1 MKLGS
6 LFDGSG
12 TCPLAASAVGIIPA
26 WASEIEPFPKAV
38 TQSRFPKMVH
48 LGDIT
53 KMNGA
58 EIEPVD
64 VITFGSPCQNLSIA
78 GNGKGLAGQE
88 SSLFFEAIRVIQ
100 EMRCAT
106 NGRFPQIVIWENV
119 YGAFSSTQGEDFRTV
134 IETLWKIC
142 EGNDSVPRYAE
153 DKQGRQ
159 KWPHTGFVLGD
170 HSSIAWRGLDAQ
182 GWGVPQ
188 RRKRVF
194 VVLDLGGQC
203 AGRILFEREGLRR
216 DFKKVRTTRETIR
229 PIAKT
234 SPSEHNSVFAVESH
248 PQDSRVVLR
257 RDGIVQTLSG
267 RMGTGGGNVPI
278 AVFSFDSLASNSMK
292 SANPHSG
299 SRRVDIAKTL
309 DCADQSPAKNQGG
322 LCVIQAQAFG
332 QASYDEYAL
341 TEQAVTLKAT
351 GGSYGGGSENLV
363 LVPCKGDIGIA
374 NGGAGKKAGSIAFS
388 KEVSP
393 TLKAGASG
401 LQAPIVA
408 IPHKFPIVCRATQ
421 QSNAET
427 MIDCCPT
434 ITSAAGTSGNNQPIA
449 AIPYTLKIR
458 SGCEGGGKGALIQE
472 DKSATLSCNND
483 QTLFVPTQTENGEVI
498 YLARKLTPT
507 ECASLQ
513 GFEKDWC
520 ALVPHKDSAEYKMWG
535 NGMAFPCMLYIMEG
549 VQEVL
554 VERYLDNLF
563 GGDTSE

>member
-26 WASEIEPFPKAV
+26 WASEIEPFPMAV
-38 TQSRFPKMVH
+38 TQSRFPKMAH

-88 SSLFFEAIRVIQ
+88 SSLFFEAVRVIQ

-142 EGNDSVPRYAE
+142 EGDNSVPRYAE
-153 DKQGRQ
+153 DKRGRQ

-216 DFKKVRTTRETIR
+216 DFKKVRRTGQTVR
-229 PIAKT
+229 PASET
-234 SPSEHNSVFAVESH
+234 SPAEYHRVYAVENH
-248 PQDSRVVLR
+248 AQDSRVSLSP
-257 RDGIVQTLSG
+257 DNTVQTLAG
-267 RMGTGGGNVPI
+267 RMGTGGGNVPL
-278 AVFSFDSLASNSMK
+278 VLV
-292 SANPHSG
+292 P
-299 SRRVDIAKTL
+299 
-309 DCADQSPAKNQGG
+309 C
-322 LCVIQAQAFG
+322 FG
-332 QASYDEYAL
+332 QASYDEYAP

-351 GGSYGGGSENLV
+351 GGNYGGGTETLV
-363 LVPCKGDIGIA
+363 LEPIGA
-374 NGGAGKKAGSIAFS
+374 DFYNHSITG
-388 KEVSP
+388 EVTM
-393 TLKAGASG
+393 TL
-401 LQAPIVA
+401 
-408 IPHKFPIVCRATQ
+408 
-421 QSNAET
+421 
-427 MIDCCPT
+427 
-434 ITSAAGTSGNNQPIA
+434 TSAKSDPHHLPCAL
-449 AIPYTLKIR
+449 IPYTLKIR

-554 VERYLDNLF
+554 AERYLDNLF
-563 GGDTSE
+563 GGDTDEP

>member
-12 TCPLAASAVGIIPA
+12 TCPLAASVVGIIPA

-170 HSSIAWRGLDAQ
+170 YSSIAWRGLDAQ

-216 DFKKVRTTRETIR
+216 DFKKVRRTGQTVR
-229 PIAKT
+229 PASET
-234 SPSEHNSVFAVESH
+234 SPVEHYRVYAVENH
-248 PQDSRVVLR
+248 AQDSRVSLR
-257 RDGIVQTLSG
+257 PDNTVQTLAG
-267 RMGTGGGNVPI
+267 RMGTGGGNVPL
-278 AVFSFDSLASNSMK
+278 VLV
-292 SANPHSG
+292 P
-299 SRRVDIAKTL
+299 
-309 DCADQSPAKNQGG
+309 C
-322 LCVIQAQAFG
+322 FG
-332 QASYDEYAL
+332 QASYDEYAP

-351 GGSYGGGSENLV
+351 GGNYGGGTETLV
-363 LVPCKGDIGIA
+363 LEPIGADFYNQAITGGVTMTLAAARPDHHHLPCA
-374 NGGAGKKAGSIAFS
+374 
-388 KEVSP
+388 
-393 TLKAGASG
+393 L
-401 LQAPIVA
+401 
-408 IPHKFPIVCRATQ
+408 
-421 QSNAET
+421 
-427 MIDCCPT
+427 
-434 ITSAAGTSGNNQPIA
+434 
-449 AIPYTLKIR
+449 IPYTLKIR

-554 VERYLDNLF
+554 AERYLDNLF
-563 GGDTSE
+563 GGDTTEP

>member
-38 TQSRFPKMVH
+38 TQSRFPKMAH

-142 EGNDSVPRYAE
+142 EGDDSVPRYAE

-216 DFKKVRTTRETIR
+216 DFKKVRRKGQTVR
-229 PIAKT
+229 PTSET
-234 SPSEHNSVFAVESH
+234 SPVEHYRVYAVENH
-248 PQDSRVVLR
+248 AQDSRVSLR
-257 RDGIVQTLSG
+257 PDNTVQTLAG
-267 RMGTGGGNVPI
+267 RMGTGGGNVPL
-278 AVFSFDSLASNSMK
+278 VLV
-292 SANPHSG
+292 P
-299 SRRVDIAKTL
+299 
-309 DCADQSPAKNQGG
+309 C
-322 LCVIQAQAFG
+322 FG
-332 QASYDEYAL
+332 QASYDEYAP

-351 GGSYGGGSENLV
+351 GGNYGGGTETLV
-363 LVPCKGDIGIA
+363 LEPIGADFYNQAITGGVTMTLAAARPDHHHLPCA
-374 NGGAGKKAGSIAFS
+374 
-388 KEVSP
+388 
-393 TLKAGASG
+393 L
-401 LQAPIVA
+401 
-408 IPHKFPIVCRATQ
+408 
-421 QSNAET
+421 
-427 MIDCCPT
+427 
-434 ITSAAGTSGNNQPIA
+434 
-449 AIPYTLKIR
+449 IPYTLKIR

-554 VERYLDNLF
+554 AERYLDNLF
-563 GGDTSE
+563 GGDTTEP

>member
-203 AGRILFEREGLRR
+203 AGQILFEREGLRR

-229 PIAKT
+229 PTVKT

-299 SRRVDIAKTL
+299 SRRVDVAKTL

-332 QASYDEYAL
+332 QASYDEYAPIGADFYNRAI
-341 TEQAVTLKAT
+341 TGNVTSTLRAAAQKGVDGT
-351 GGSYGGGSENLV
+351 
-363 LVPCKGDIGIA
+363 PCVI
-374 NGGAGKKAGSIAFS
+374 
-388 KEVSP
+388 
-393 TLKAGASG
+393 
-401 LQAPIVA
+401 
-408 IPHKFPIVCRATQ
+408 
-421 QSNAET
+421 
-427 MIDCCPT
+427 
-434 ITSAAGTSGNNQPIA
+434 
-449 AIPYTLKIR
+449 IPYTLKIR
-458 SGCEGGGKGALIQE
+458 SGCEGGGEGALVQE

-554 VERYLDNLF
+554 AERYLDNLF
-563 GGDTSE
+563 GGDTAEP

>member
-64 VITFGSPCQNLSIA
+64 IITFGSPCQNLSIA

-182 GWGVPQ
+182 GWGVAQ

-203 AGRILFEREGLRR
+203 AGQILFEREGLRR
-216 DFKKVRTTRETIR
+216 DFKKVRRTGETIR
-229 PIAKT
+229 PASET
-234 SPSEHNSVFAVESH
+234 SPVEHYRVYAVENH
-248 PQDSRVVLR
+248 AQDSRVSLR
-257 RDGIVQTLSG
+257 PDNTVQTLAG
-267 RMGTGGGNVPI
+267 RMGTGGGNVPL
-278 AVFSFDSLASNSMK
+278 VLV
-292 SANPHSG
+292 P
-299 SRRVDIAKTL
+299 
-309 DCADQSPAKNQGG
+309 C
-322 LCVIQAQAFG
+322 FG
-332 QASYDEYAL
+332 QASYDEYAP

-351 GGSYGGGSENLV
+351 GGNYGGGTENLV
-363 LVPCKGDIGIA
+363 LVPCKADIGIA

-401 LQAPIVA
+401 LQAPV
-408 IPHKFPIVCRATQ
+408 V
-421 QSNAET
+421 
-427 MIDCCPT
+427 
-434 ITSAAGTSGNNQPIA
+434 

-458 SGCEGGGKGALIQE
+458 SGCEGGGKGALVQK

-483 QTLFVPTQTENGEVI
+483 QTLFVPTKTESGEVI

-554 VERYLDNLF
+554 AERYLDNLF
-563 GGDTSE
+563 GGDTAES

>member
-203 AGRILFEREGLRR
+203 AGQILFEREGLRR

-229 PIAKT
+229 PTVKT
-234 SPSEHNSVFAVESH
+234 SPSEYNSVFAVESH

-332 QASYDEYAL
+332 QASYNEYVPSK
-341 TEQAVTLKAT
+341 QAVTLKAT
-351 GGSYGGGSENLV
+351 GGNYGGGTENLV
-363 LVPCKGDIGIA
+363 LVPCKGDVGIA
-374 NGGAGKKAGSIAFS
+374 NGGAGKSAGSVAFS
-388 KEVSP
+388 KTVSP
-393 TLKAGASG
+393 TLKASSSG
-401 LQAPIVA
+401 LQSPV
-408 IPHKFPIVCRATQ
+408 
-421 QSNAET
+421 
-427 MIDCCPT
+427 
-434 ITSAAGTSGNNQPIA
+434 A

-483 QTLFVPTQTENGEVI
+483 QTPFVPTQTENGEVI

-554 VERYLDNLF
+554 AERYLDNLF
-563 GGDTSE
+563 GGDTAEP

>member
-203 AGRILFEREGLRR
+203 AGQILFEREGLRR

-229 PIAKT
+229 PTVKT

-299 SRRVDIAKTL
+299 SRRVDVAKTL

-332 QASYDEYAL
+332 QASYDEYAPIGADFYNRAI
-341 TEQAVTLKAT
+341 TGNVTSTLRAAAQKGVDGT
-351 GGSYGGGSENLV
+351 
-363 LVPCKGDIGIA
+363 PCVI
-374 NGGAGKKAGSIAFS
+374 
-388 KEVSP
+388 
-393 TLKAGASG
+393 
-401 LQAPIVA
+401 
-408 IPHKFPIVCRATQ
+408 
-421 QSNAET
+421 
-427 MIDCCPT
+427 
-434 ITSAAGTSGNNQPIA
+434 
-449 AIPYTLKIR
+449 IPYTLKIR
-458 SGCEGGGKGALIQE
+458 SGCEGGGKGALVQE

-554 VERYLDNLF
+554 AERFLDNLF
-563 GGDTSE
+563 GGDTAEP

>member
-142 EGNDSVPRYAE
+142 EGDDSVPRYAE

-170 HSSIAWRGLDAQ
+170 YSSIAWRGLDAQ

-203 AGRILFEREGLRR
+203 AGQILFEREGLRR
-216 DFKKVRTTRETIR
+216 DFKKVRRTGETVR
-229 PIAKT
+229 PASET
-234 SPSEHNSVFAVESH
+234 SPAEYHRVYAVENH
-248 PQDSRVVLR
+248 ARDIRVSLR
-257 RDGIVQTLSG
+257 PDDPVQTLTG
-267 RMGTGGGNVPI
+267 RMGTGGGNVP
-278 AVFSFDSLASNSMK
+278 
-292 SANPHSG
+292 
-299 SRRVDIAKTL
+299 
-309 DCADQSPAKNQGG
+309 
-322 LCVIQAQAFG
+322 
-332 QASYDEYAL
+332 
-341 TEQAVTLKAT
+341 
-351 GGSYGGGSENLV
+351 LV
-363 LVPCKGDIGIA
+363 LVPCK
-374 NGGAGKKAGSIAFS
+374 
-388 KEVSP
+388 
-393 TLKAGASG
+393 
-401 LQAPIVA
+401 APVVA

-449 AIPYTLKIR
+449 TIPYTLKIR
-458 SGCEGGGKGALIQE
+458 SGCEGGGKGALVQK

-483 QTLFVPTQTENGEVI
+483 PTCFVPVKMESGEVI

-554 VERYLDNLF
+554 AERYLDNLF
-563 GGDTSE
+563 GGDVGSHG

>member
-26 WASEIEPFPKAV
+26 WASEIEPFPMAV
-38 TQSRFPKMVH
+38 TQSRFPKMAH

-88 SSLFFEAIRVIQ
+88 SSLFFEAVRVIQ

-142 EGNDSVPRYAE
+142 EGDNGVPRYAE
-153 DKQGRQ
+153 DKRGRQ

-194 VVLDLGGQC
+194 LVLDLGGQC

-216 DFKKVRTTRETIR
+216 DFKKVRRTGQTVR
-229 PIAKT
+229 PASET
-234 SPSEHNSVFAVESH
+234 SPAEHHRVYAVENH
-248 PQDSRVVLR
+248 AQDSRVSLSP
-257 RDGIVQTLSG
+257 DNTVQTLAG
-267 RMGTGGGNVPI
+267 RMGTGGGNVPL
-278 AVFSFDSLASNSMK
+278 VLV
-292 SANPHSG
+292 P
-299 SRRVDIAKTL
+299 
-309 DCADQSPAKNQGG
+309 C
-322 LCVIQAQAFG
+322 FG
-332 QASYDEYAL
+332 QASYDEYAP

-351 GGSYGGGSENLV
+351 GGNYGGGTETLV
-363 LVPCKGDIGIA
+363 LEPIGA
-374 NGGAGKKAGSIAFS
+374 DFHNHSITG
-388 KEVSP
+388 EVTM
-393 TLKAGASG
+393 TL
-401 LQAPIVA
+401 
-408 IPHKFPIVCRATQ
+408 
-421 QSNAET
+421 
-427 MIDCCPT
+427 
-434 ITSAAGTSGNNQPIA
+434 TSAKSDPHHLPCAL
-449 AIPYTLKIR
+449 IPYTLKIR

-554 VERYLDNLF
+554 AERYLDNLF
-563 GGDTSE
+563 GGDTAEP

>member
-88 SSLFFEAIRVIQ
+88 SSLFFEAVRVIQ

-142 EGNDSVPRYAE
+142 EGDDSVPRYAE

-170 HSSIAWRGLDAQ
+170 RSSIAWRGLDAQ

-216 DFKKVRTTRETIR
+216 DFKKVRRTGQTVR
-229 PIAKT
+229 PASET
-234 SPSEHNSVFAVESH
+234 SPVEHYRVYAVENH
-248 PQDSRVVLR
+248 AQDSRVSLR
-257 RDGIVQTLSG
+257 PDNTVQTLAG
-267 RMGTGGGNVPI
+267 RMGTGGGNVPL
-278 AVFSFDSLASNSMK
+278 VLV
-292 SANPHSG
+292 P
-299 SRRVDIAKTL
+299 
-309 DCADQSPAKNQGG
+309 C
-322 LCVIQAQAFG
+322 FG
-332 QASYDEYAL
+332 QASYDEYAP

-351 GGSYGGGSENLV
+351 GGNYGGGTETLV
-363 LVPCKGDIGIA
+363 LEPIGADFYNQAITGGVTMTLAAARPDHHHLPCA
-374 NGGAGKKAGSIAFS
+374 
-388 KEVSP
+388 
-393 TLKAGASG
+393 L
-401 LQAPIVA
+401 
-408 IPHKFPIVCRATQ
+408 
-421 QSNAET
+421 
-427 MIDCCPT
+427 
-434 ITSAAGTSGNNQPIA
+434 
-449 AIPYTLKIR
+449 IPYTLKIR

-554 VERYLDNLF
+554 AERYLDNLF
-563 GGDTSE
+563 GGDTTEP

>member
-142 EGNDSVPRYAE
+142 EGDDSVPRYAE

-216 DFKKVRTTRETIR
+216 DFKKVRRTGQTVR
-229 PIAKT
+229 PTSET
-234 SPSEHNSVFAVESH
+234 SPVEHYRVYAVENH
-248 PQDSRVVLR
+248 AQDSRVSLR
-257 RDGIVQTLSG
+257 PDNTVQTLAG
-267 RMGTGGGNVPI
+267 RMGTGGGNVPL
-278 AVFSFDSLASNSMK
+278 VLV
-292 SANPHSG
+292 P
-299 SRRVDIAKTL
+299 
-309 DCADQSPAKNQGG
+309 C
-322 LCVIQAQAFG
+322 FG
-332 QASYDEYAL
+332 QASYDEYAP

-351 GGSYGGGSENLV
+351 GGNYGGGTETLV
-363 LVPCKGDIGIA
+363 LEPIGADFYNQAITGGVRMTLAAARPDHHHLPCA
-374 NGGAGKKAGSIAFS
+374 
-388 KEVSP
+388 
-393 TLKAGASG
+393 L
-401 LQAPIVA
+401 
-408 IPHKFPIVCRATQ
+408 
-421 QSNAET
+421 
-427 MIDCCPT
+427 
-434 ITSAAGTSGNNQPIA
+434 
-449 AIPYTLKIR
+449 IPYTLKIR

-554 VERYLDNLF
+554 AERFLDNLF
-563 GGDTSE
+563 GGDTAEP

>member
-38 TQSRFPKMVH
+38 TQSRFPKMVP

-119 YGAFSSTQGEDFRTV
+119 YGAFSSTQGDDFRTV

-142 EGNDSVPRYAE
+142 EGDDSVPRYAE
-153 DKQGRQ
+153 DKRGRQ
-159 KWPHTGFVLGD
+159 KWPHTGFILGD
-170 HSSIAWRGLDAQ
+170 YSSIAWRGLDAQ

-203 AGRILFEREGLRR
+203 AGQILFEREGLRR
-216 DFKKVRTTRETIR
+216 DFKKVRRTGETVR
-229 PIAKT
+229 PASET
-234 SPSEHNSVFAVESH
+234 SPVEHYRVYAVENH
-248 PQDSRVVLR
+248 AQDSRVSLR
-257 RDGIVQTLSG
+257 PDNTVQTLAG
-267 RMGTGGGNVPI
+267 RMGTGGGNVPLVLVPCYEQS
-278 AVFSFDSLASNSMK
+278 AYDKYSLS
-292 SANPHSG
+292 
-299 SRRVDIAKTL
+299 
-309 DCADQSPAKNQGG
+309 
-322 LCVIQAQAFG
+322 
-332 QASYDEYAL
+332 
-341 TEQAVTLKAT
+341 EQAGTLKAT
-351 GGSYGGGSENLV
+351 GGNYGGGSENLV
-363 LVPCKGDIGIA
+363 LVSCKGDVGIA

-393 TLKAGASG
+393 TLKAGTSG
-401 LQAPIVA
+401 LQA
-408 IPHKFPIVCRATQ
+408 H
-421 QSNAET
+421 
-427 MIDCCPT
+427 
-434 ITSAAGTSGNNQPIA
+434 
-449 AIPYTLKIR
+449 PY
-458 SGCEGGGKGALIQE
+458 
-472 DKSATLSCNND
+472 
-483 QTLFVPTQTENGEVI
+483 
-498 YLARKLTPT
+498 
-507 ECASLQ
+507 
-513 GFEKDWC
+513 
-520 ALVPHKDSAEYKMWG
+520 
-535 NGMAFPCMLYIMEG
+535 
-549 VQEVL
+549 
-554 VERYLDNLF
+554 
-563 GGDTSE
+563 

>member
-64 VITFGSPCQNLSIA
+64 IITFGSPCQNLSIA

-182 GWGVPQ
+182 GWGVAQ

-203 AGRILFEREGLRR
+203 AGQILFEREGLRR
-216 DFKKVRTTRETIR
+216 DFKKVRRTGETIR
-229 PIAKT
+229 PASET
-234 SPSEHNSVFAVESH
+234 SPVEHYRVYAVENH
-248 PQDSRVVLR
+248 AQDSRVSLR
-257 RDGIVQTLSG
+257 PDNTVQTLAG
-267 RMGTGGGNVPI
+267 RMGTGGGNVPL
-278 AVFSFDSLASNSMK
+278 VLV
-292 SANPHSG
+292 P
-299 SRRVDIAKTL
+299 
-309 DCADQSPAKNQGG
+309 C
-322 LCVIQAQAFG
+322 FG
-332 QASYDEYAL
+332 QASYDEYAP

-351 GGSYGGGSENLV
+351 GGNYGGGTENLV
-363 LVPCKGDIGIA
+363 LVPCKADIGIA

-401 LQAPIVA
+401 LQAPV
-408 IPHKFPIVCRATQ
+408 V
-421 QSNAET
+421 
-427 MIDCCPT
+427 
-434 ITSAAGTSGNNQPIA
+434 

-458 SGCEGGGKGALIQE
+458 SGCEGGGKGALVQK

-483 QTLFVPTQTENGEVI
+483 QTLFVPTKTESGEVI

-554 VERYLDNLF
+554 AERYLDNLF
-563 GGDTSE
+563 GDDTAES

>member
-38 TQSRFPKMVH
+38 TQSRFPKMAH

-142 EGNDSVPRYAE
+142 EGDDSVPRYAE

-216 DFKKVRTTRETIR
+216 DFKKVRRTGQTVR
-229 PIAKT
+229 PTSET
-234 SPSEHNSVFAVESH
+234 SPVEHYRVYAVENH
-248 PQDSRVVLR
+248 AQDSRVSLR
-257 RDGIVQTLSG
+257 PDNTVQTLAG
-267 RMGTGGGNVPI
+267 RMGTGGGNVPL
-278 AVFSFDSLASNSMK
+278 VLV
-292 SANPHSG
+292 P
-299 SRRVDIAKTL
+299 
-309 DCADQSPAKNQGG
+309 C
-322 LCVIQAQAFG
+322 FG
-332 QASYDEYAL
+332 QASYDEYAP

-351 GGSYGGGSENLV
+351 GGNYGGGTETLV
-363 LVPCKGDIGIA
+363 LEPIGADFYNQAITGGVTMTLAAARPDHHHLPCA
-374 NGGAGKKAGSIAFS
+374 
-388 KEVSP
+388 
-393 TLKAGASG
+393 L
-401 LQAPIVA
+401 
-408 IPHKFPIVCRATQ
+408 
-421 QSNAET
+421 
-427 MIDCCPT
+427 
-434 ITSAAGTSGNNQPIA
+434 
-449 AIPYTLKIR
+449 IPYTLKIR

-554 VERYLDNLF
+554 AERYLDNLF
-563 GGDTSE
+563 GGDTAEP

>member
-216 DFKKVRTTRETIR
+216 DFKKVRRTGETIR
-229 PIAKT
+229 PASET
-234 SPSEHNSVFAVESH
+234 SPAEYHRAYAVENH
-248 PQDSRVVLR
+248 AQDSRVSLTP
-257 RDGIVQTLSG
+257 DNTVQTPAG
-267 RMGTGGGNVPI
+267 RMGTEEGNVPI

-322 LCVIQAQAFG
+322 LLVVQAQSALEPIGADFYNQAITGNVTSTLRAAAQKGVDGTPCVI
-332 QASYDEYAL
+332 
-341 TEQAVTLKAT
+341 
-351 GGSYGGGSENLV
+351 
-363 LVPCKGDIGIA
+363 
-374 NGGAGKKAGSIAFS
+374 
-388 KEVSP
+388 
-393 TLKAGASG
+393 
-401 LQAPIVA
+401 
-408 IPHKFPIVCRATQ
+408 
-421 QSNAET
+421 
-427 MIDCCPT
+427 
-434 ITSAAGTSGNNQPIA
+434 
-449 AIPYTLKIR
+449 IPYTLKIR

-554 VERYLDNLF
+554 AERYLDNLF

>member
-64 VITFGSPCQNLSIA
+64 VITFGSPCQNFSIA

-170 HSSIAWRGLDAQ
+170 RSSIAWRGLDAQ

-216 DFKKVRTTRETIR
+216 DFKKVRRTGETIR
-229 PIAKT
+229 PASET
-234 SPSEHNSVFAVESH
+234 SPAEHYRVYAVENH
-248 PQDSRVVLR
+248 AQDSRVSLR
-257 RDGIVQTLSG
+257 PDNTVQTLTG
-267 RMGTGGGNVPI
+267 RMGTGGGNVPL
-278 AVFSFDSLASNSMK
+278 VLV
-292 SANPHSG
+292 P
-299 SRRVDIAKTL
+299 
-309 DCADQSPAKNQGG
+309 C
-322 LCVIQAQAFG
+322 FG
-332 QASYDEYAL
+332 QASYDEYAP

-351 GGSYGGGSENLV
+351 GGNY
-363 LVPCKGDIGIA
+363 
-374 NGGAGKKAGSIAFS
+374 
-388 KEVSP
+388 
-393 TLKAGASG
+393 
-401 LQAPIVA
+401 
-408 IPHKFPIVCRATQ
+408 
-421 QSNAET
+421 
-427 MIDCCPT
+427 
-434 ITSAAGTSGNNQPIA
+434 
-449 AIPYTLKIR
+449 
-458 SGCEGGGKGALIQE
+458 GGGKGALIQE

-554 VERYLDNLF
+554 AERYLDNLF
-563 GGDTSE
+563 GGDTAEP